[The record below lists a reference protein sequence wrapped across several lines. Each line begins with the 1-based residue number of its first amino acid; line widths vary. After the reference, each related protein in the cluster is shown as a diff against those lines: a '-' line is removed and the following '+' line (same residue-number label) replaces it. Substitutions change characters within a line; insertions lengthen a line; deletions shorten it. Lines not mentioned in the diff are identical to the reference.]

1 MSAGKIKVMTDTNSG
16 FTVEEGESLG
26 IAVLPMPVIVDNR
39 DCMEGMDIT
48 QAELF
53 QAMKEGKEVHS
64 SQPAIGNLMEK
75 WEELLEEYDEIVYI
89 PMSSGLS
96 GSYAT
101 AAQFAKEYDG
111 RIEVADNHRISVSLR
126 ESVLDALA
134 LSKMGLTA
142 REIRERLEKN
152 AYESSIYITV
162 NTLEN
167 LKKSGRVTA
176 AGAMIATVMNLKPIL
191 TIQGEKLD
199 AFAKI
204 RGMKSAEKRM
214 IEAMQNDL
222 NTRFANIPKEKIRIA
237 TAGTMET
244 AQEIKAWTSQV
255 QEAFPEFEVYYGA
268 LSCSIAT
275 HVGVGTEALALMVID
290 RA

>member
-16 FTVEEGESLG
+16 ISVEEGEALG
-26 IAVLPMPVIVDNR
+26 IAVLPMPVIVDGR
-39 DCMEGMDIT
+39 DCMEGVDIT
-48 QAELF
+48 QKDLF

-64 SQPAIGNLMEK
+64 SQPAIGSLMEK
-75 WEELLEEYDEIVYI
+75 WDELLEEYEEIIYI

-101 AAQFAKEYDG
+101 AAQFAKEYEG
-111 RIEVADNHRISVSLR
+111 RVEVADNHRISVSLR

-134 LSKMGLTA
+134 LVEKGLRA
-142 REIRERLEKN
+142 KEIRERLEKN

-204 RGMKSAEKRM
+204 RGMKSAERKM
-214 IEAMQNDL
+214 IEAIQKDL
-222 NTRFANIPKEKIRIA
+222 DTRFRDVPRNRILLA
-237 TAGTMET
+237 TAGTIEDP
-244 AQEIKAWTSQV
+244 ADIKAWKAQA
-255 QEAFPEFEVYYGA
+255 QEAFPDFEIYYGA

-275 HVGVGTEALALMVID
+275 HVGVGTEALALMVTD
-290 RA
+290 R

>member
-1 MSAGKIKVMTDTNSG
+1 MSAGKIKIMTDTNSG

-26 IAVLPMPVIVDNR
+26 IAVLPMPVIVEDR
-39 DCMEGMDIT
+39 DCLEGVDIT

-53 QAMKEGKEVHS
+53 QTMKEGKEVHS
-64 SQPAIGNLMEK
+64 SQPAIGKLMEK

-126 ESVLDALA
+126 ESVLDALE
-134 LSKMGLTA
+134 LSAKGLSA

-222 NTRFANIPKEKIRIA
+222 NTRFANVPREKIRIA

-244 AQEIKAWTSQV
+244 PQEIKAWTSQV
-255 QEAFPEFEVYYGA
+255 QEAFPEFNVYYGA

-275 HVGVGTEALALMVID
+275 HVGVGTEAIALMVTD
-290 RA
+290 RE

>member
-16 FTVEEGESLG
+16 LTVEEGNSLG
-26 IAVLPMPVIVDNR
+26 VAVLPMPVIVDGR
-39 DCMEGMDIT
+39 DCMEGVDIT
-48 QAELF
+48 QDELF
-53 QAMKEGKEVHS
+53 RAMKAGKEVHS
-64 SQPAIGNLMEK
+64 SQPAIGSLMEM
-75 WEELLEEYDEIVYI
+75 WDEILETYDEIIYL

-101 AAQFAKEYDG
+101 AAQFAKEYEG
-111 RIEVADNHRISVSLR
+111 RVEVADNHRISVSLR

-134 LSKMGLTA
+134 LVQKGLCA
-142 REIRERLEKN
+142 KEIRERLEKN

-214 IEAMQNDL
+214 IEAIQKDL
-222 NTRFANIPKEKIRIA
+222 DTRFKDVPRDRIRLA
-237 TAGTMET
+237 TAGTIEDP
-244 AQEIKAWTSQV
+244 ADIKAWRNQV
-255 QEAFPEFEVYYGA
+255 GEAFPGFEVYYGA

-275 HVGVGTEALALMVID
+275 HVGVGTEAIALMVLD
-290 RA
+290 R

>member
-1 MSAGKIKVMTDTNSG
+1 MDTKKIKIMTDTNSG

-26 IAVLPMPVIVDNR
+26 IAVLPMPVIVDDR
-39 DCMEGMDIT
+39 DCMEGVDIT

-53 QAMKEGKEVHS
+53 QAMKDGKEVHS
-64 SQPAIGNLMEK
+64 SQPAIGSLMER

-101 AAQFAKEYDG
+101 AAQFAKEYEG

-126 ESVLDALA
+126 ESVLDALE
-134 LSKMGLTA
+134 LSKLGLSA

-176 AGAMIATVMNLKPIL
+176 EGAMIATVMNLKPIL

-222 NTRFANIPKEKIRIA
+222 NTRFANVPKEKIRIA

-244 AQEIKAWTSQV
+244 QQEIDAWTSQV
-255 QEAFPEFEVYYGA
+255 EEAFPDFDIYYDP

-275 HVGVGTEALALMVID
+275 HVGVGTEAIALMVTD
-290 RA
+290 R

>member
-1 MSAGKIKVMTDTNSG
+1 MSAGKIKIMTDTNSG
-16 FTVEEGESLG
+16 FTVEDGAALG
-26 IAVLPMPVIVDNR
+26 IEVLPMPVIVDDR
-39 DCMEGMDIT
+39 DCLEGVDIT
-48 QAELF
+48 QKDLF
-53 QAMKEGKEVHS
+53 QAMKAGKEVHS
-64 SQPAIGNLMEK
+64 SQPAIGNLMER
-75 WEELLEEYDEIVYI
+75 WEAILEEYDEIVYI

-101 AAQFAKEYDG
+101 AAQFAKEYEG

-134 LSKMGLTA
+134 LSQNGLSA
-142 REIRERLEKN
+142 KEIRERLEKN

-204 RGMKSAEKRM
+204 RGMKSAEKKM

-222 NTRFANIPKEKIRIA
+222 NNRFGNVPREKIIIA
-237 TAGTMET
+237 TAGTMESPE
-244 AQEIKAWTSQV
+244 EIEAWNKQV
-255 QEAFPEFEVYYGA
+255 QEAFPGFEIYYDP

-275 HVGVGTEALALMVID
+275 HVGVGTEAIALMVTD
-290 RA
+290 R

>member
-1 MSAGKIKVMTDTNSG
+1 MDTKKIKIMTDTNSG

-26 IAVLPMPVIVDNR
+26 IAVLPMPVIVNNR
-39 DCMEGMDIT
+39 DCMEGVDIT

-53 QAMKEGKEVHS
+53 QTMKEGKEVHS
-64 SQPAIGNLMEK
+64 SQPSIGNLMEK
-75 WEELLEEYDEIVYI
+75 WDELLEEYDEIVYI

-101 AAQFAKEYDG
+101 AAQFAKEYEG

-126 ESVLDALA
+126 ESVLDALE
-134 LSKMGLTA
+134 LSKKGLSA

-222 NTRFANIPKEKIRIA
+222 NTRFANVPREKIRIA

-244 AQEIKAWTSQV
+244 QQEIDAWTAQV
-255 QEAFPEFEVYYGA
+255 AEAFPDFDIYYDP

-275 HVGVGTEALALMVID
+275 HVGVGTEAIALMVTD
-290 RA
+290 R

>member
-16 FTVEEGESLG
+16 LTVEEGKALG
-26 IAVLPMPVIVDNR
+26 IAVLPMPVIVDGR
-39 DCMEGMDIT
+39 DCMEGVDIT
-48 QAELF
+48 QKELF

-64 SQPAIGNLMEK
+64 SQPAIGSLMEK
-75 WEELLEEYDEIVYI
+75 WDEILEEYDEIVYI

-101 AAQFAKEYDG
+101 AAQFAKEYEG
-111 RIEVADNHRISVSLR
+111 RVEVADNHRISVTLR

-134 LSKMGLTA
+134 LVEKGLTA
-142 REIRERLEKN
+142 REIKERLEKN

-214 IEAMQNDL
+214 IEAIRNDL
-222 NTRFANIPKEKIRIA
+222 DTRFKDVPREKIQLA
-237 TAGTMET
+237 VAGTIEDP
-244 AQEIKAWTSQV
+244 ADIKAWKIQV
-255 QEAFPEFEVYYGA
+255 EEAFPDFDLYYGP

-275 HVGVGTEALALMVID
+275 HVGVGTEALALMVLD
-290 RA
+290 R